1 MGEAPAVE
9 TQAAEAQAVE
19 AENLNMLLSEV
30 EARAEAGLKC

>member
-1 MGEAPAVE
+1 MGEAPPEE

-19 AENLNMLLSEV
+19 AENLNMLLSEA